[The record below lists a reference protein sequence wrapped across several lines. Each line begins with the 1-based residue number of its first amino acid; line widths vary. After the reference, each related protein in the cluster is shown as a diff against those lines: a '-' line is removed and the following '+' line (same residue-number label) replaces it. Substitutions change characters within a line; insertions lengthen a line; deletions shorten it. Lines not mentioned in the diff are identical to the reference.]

1 MGMSAVLIDG
11 GCFEKLRL
19 KFDRPD
25 LDLVKLSDELCQPWE
40 RFRTYYF
47 DALPWTGDPP
57 TPVEA
62 ERKARKQRY
71 LEGIRLLRRFDV
83 KLGRVQK
90 KEMPCKR
97 GEPHTEYVQK
107 LVDVLLS
114 VEMVRLA
121 WSRQVKSIVLLAGD
135 SDFVPAIAT
144 AKDAGVLVRL
154 VHAHST
160 GLYVHN
166 EMLMAS
172 DERMDIDRDLI
183 EKCLRKRPSA

>member
-11 GCFEKLRL
+11 GYYEKLRL
-19 KFDRPD
+19 KLNRPD
-25 LDLVKLSDELCQPWE
+25 IDLVKLSDELCQPWE

-47 DALPWTGDPP
+47 DALPWTATPP
-57 TPVEA
+57 SPGEA

-71 LEGIRLLRRFDV
+71 LDGIRLLRRFDV

-90 KEMPCKR
+90 KEVPCSR
-97 GEPHTEYVQK
+97 GEPHIEYVQK

-121 WSRQVKSIVLLAGD
+121 WSGHVKSIVILGGD
-135 SDFVPAIAT
+135 SDFVPAIQA

-154 VHAHST
+154 VHAHGA
-160 GLYVHN
+160 GLFVHN

-172 DERMDIDRDLI
+172 DERMDIDQDLVDR
-183 EKCLRKRPSA
+183 CLRNRPPT